1 MDQDP
6 PIDPQAAFVIAASC
20 SRVLAVMDAKT
31 CSEAD
36 TAAAALQPMDIST
49 LLLALEPPA
58 LSVITRSLL
67 RALDPQREA
76 IRSCLAKMRDDL
88 EREAMG
94 MVQP

>member
-31 CSEAD
+31 CFEAD

-49 LLLALEPPA
+49 LLLALERSA

-67 RALDPQREA
+67 CALDLQREE
-76 IRSCLAKMRDDL
+76 IRSCLAKMRDNL
-88 EREAMG
+88 EGDALR